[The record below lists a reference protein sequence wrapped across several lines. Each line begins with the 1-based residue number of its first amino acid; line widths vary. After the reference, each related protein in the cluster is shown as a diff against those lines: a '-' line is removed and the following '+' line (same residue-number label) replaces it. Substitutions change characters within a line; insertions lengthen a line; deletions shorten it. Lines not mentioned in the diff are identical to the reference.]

1 MSEEDEA
8 IMFGAGGRGGDYL
21 DQVNRYRFNE
31 ENPFEGVED
40 ALQKGIERLVAL
52 NIREHRCLFFAQ

>member
-21 DQVNRYRFNE
+21 DHVNRYRFNE

-40 ALQKGIERLVAL
+40 ALQKGIERLVA
-52 NIREHRCLFFAQ
+52 